1 MMEKTGDPEKTGKL
15 QKSTSAV
22 RHSCTSWIV
31 APLMSYPR
39 NTWSSWTLT
48 PLWILQM
55 FLFVDTIIAAVSTS
69 ALPNPPFSP
78 TSLTPLLGILTFEVN
93 GQGTHVDV

>member
-1 MMEKTGDPEKTGKL
+1 MEKTENLEKPGKL
-15 QKSTSAV
+15 QKSTSQV

-55 FLFVDTIIAAVSTS
+55 FLFTDTIIAV
-69 ALPNPPFSP
+69 
-78 TSLTPLLGILTFEVN
+78 GILIFEVE

>member
-1 MMEKTGDPEKTGKL
+1 MTKLRRNDSDEHTIPEKPKT
-15 QKSTSAV
+15 TERA
-22 RHSCTSWIV
+22 RHGCTSWIV

-55 FLFVDTIIAAVSTS
+55 FLMTNSIITI
-69 ALPNPPFSP
+69 
-78 TSLTPLLGILTFEVN
+78 GILCFEVE

>member
-1 MMEKTGDPEKTGKL
+1 MEKTDVEKTGRL
-15 QKSTSAV
+15 HKSTAQA
-22 RHSCTSWIV
+22 RHTCTSWIV

-55 FLFVDTIIAAVSTS
+55 ILFTNSIITV
-69 ALPNPPFSP
+69 
-78 TSLTPLLGILTFEVN
+78 GILTFEVE